1 MDPPRP
7 SDPAPAEAAD
17 RPQGP
22 LPAAPAAPPPDLP
35 GLSPRPAIP
44 RPDARMD
51 ARWTGANL
59 GAALI
64 LSLAAAGALAWRAA
78 SGRFE
83 LGPSPAAE
91 ERRVEAT
98 RERVNP
104 NTASLP
110 SLRRL
115 PGLGPIRAAAILD
128 YRQASGR
135 PAPFRSLKDLESVH
149 GIGPATAENLREY
162 LEFPPAGR

>member
-1 MDPPRP
+1 
-7 SDPAPAEAAD
+7 
-17 RPQGP
+17 
-22 LPAAPAAPPPDLP
+22 
-35 GLSPRPAIP
+35 
-44 RPDARMD
+44 MD

-64 LSLAAAGALAWRAA
+64 LSLAAAGALTWRAA

-83 LGPSPAAE
+83 LGQSPAPE
-91 ERRVEAT
+91 ERRVEAA

-104 NTASLP
+104 NTASIA

-115 PGLGPIRAAAILD
+115 PGLGPVRAQDILG

-135 PAPFRSLKDLESVH
+135 PTPFRFLKDLENVH
-149 GIGPATAENLREY
+149 GIGPATAENLRDH
-162 LEFPPAGR
+162 LEFPPMTR